1 MPSNLQYIAD
11 YYSQDVSGLQ
21 VDDCFTDKYDLYQ
34 VIVKVTGRS
43 VQTYDWLRLVD
54 TSGNQINQT
63 EYAYTQIDWSAN
75 TSSFNSGN
83 SNSSSVVGNVGICG
97 TDIAK
102 GSKTIINFYQPY
114 DSSAYTMVEGKS
126 VGWTGNGYGTQF
138 MGVHKAAERTP
149 GFYYVAGSG
158 TYYRIQATVFGVK

>member
-1 MPSNLQYIAD
+1 MPSSLQYIAD
-11 YYSQDVSGLQ
+11 YYQQDISNFAVT
-21 VDDCFTDKYDLYQ
+21 DCFTDKYDLYQ

-83 SNSSSVVGNVGICG
+83 SNSSSVIGNVGICG
-97 TDIAK
+97 T
-102 GSKTIINFYQPY
+102 F
-114 DSSAYTMVEGKS
+114 
-126 VGWTGNGYGTQF
+126 F
-138 MGVHKAAERTP
+138 
-149 GFYYVAGSG
+149 
-158 TYYRIQATVFGVK
+158 

>member
-1 MPSNLQYIAD
+1 MPSSLQYIAD
-11 YYSQDVSGLQ
+11 YYQQDISNFSVT
-21 VDDCFTDKYDLYQ
+21 DCFTDKYDLYQ
-34 VIVKVTGRS
+34 VIYKVTGRS

-54 TSGNQINQT
+54 TSGNQINQS
-63 EYAYTQIDWSAN
+63 EYASTQIDWSAN
-75 TSSFNSGN
+75 SSSF
-83 SNSSSVVGNVGICG
+83 SSYKSDSATSIANIGICG

-102 GSKTIINFYQPY
+102 GSKTIINLYQPY

-149 GFYYVAGSG
+149 GFQIVSGSG
-158 TYYRIQATVFGVK
+158 TYYRVQATVFGVK

>member
-1 MPSNLQYIAD
+1 MPSSLQYIAD
-11 YYSQDVSGLQ
+11 YYQQDISNFSVT
-21 VDDCFTDKYDLYQ
+21 DCFTDKYDLYQ

-83 SNSSSVVGNVGICG
+83 SNSSSVIGNVGICG

-102 GSKTIINFYQPY
+102 GSKTIINFFQPY
-114 DSSAYTMVEGKS
+114 ESSAYTMVEGKS

>member
-1 MPSNLQYIAD
+1 MASSLQYIAD
-11 YYSQDVSGLQ
+11 YYSQDVAGLQ

-54 TSGNQINQT
+54 TSGNQINQS
-63 EYAYTQIDWSAN
+63 EYTYTQIDWSAN
-75 TSSFNSGN
+75 NSGFNSAK
-83 SNSSSVVGNVGICG
+83 SNSSSVIGNIGICG

-102 GSKTIINFYQPY
+102 GSKTIINFFQPY
-114 DSSAYTMVEGKS
+114 ESSAYTMVEGKS

-149 GFYYVAGSG
+149 GFYYLAGSG

>member
-1 MPSNLQYIAD
+1 MPSSLQYIAD

-21 VDDCFTDKYDLYQ
+21 VDDCFTDKYDFYQ
-34 VIVKVTGRS
+34 VIVKVTVRS

-54 TSGNQINQT
+54 TSGNQINQS

-75 TSSFNSGN
+75 NSGFNSAK
-83 SNSSSVVGNVGICG
+83 SNSSTVIGIIGISG

-102 GSKTIINFYQPY
+102 GSKTIINFFQPY
-114 DSSAYTMVEGKS
+114 ESSAYTMVEGKS

-149 GFYYVAGSG
+149 GFYYLTGSG